1 MCRVLAL
8 AHCSFSGAVPL
19 GMSRMAQMM
28 VRDKTKQAKRLPGVE
43 FMFVPSKE
51 SRKEFS
57 TNMFFLSL
65 PKHEESHEFVRGAHR
80 SFLGNGS
87 RPIISQ
93 HL

>member
-1 MCRVLAL
+1 
-8 AHCSFSGAVPL
+8 
-19 GMSRMAQMM
+19 MAPMM

-43 FMFVPSKE
+43 LTFVPYKE
-51 SRKEFS
+51 LRKEFS

-65 PKHEESHEFVRGAHR
+65 PKREESHEFARGAHR

-87 RPIISQ
+87 RPTISQ